1 MRPLWPYDFKGPQ
14 LSTCIPPLPQAA
26 LRSAFSRFRRPSRPA
41 RQLRRATAAG
51 GSEAL
56 RTAIRWSRFGART
69 IAGSNSAL
77 TRAAESTCSR
87 GPELRAPGEQARL
100 RLRRYAVLGLS
111 SMSSP
116 EECRHRCPS
125 VRSTFFTASREEGRV
140 GWSTH
145 GVLSSTIIPLTA
157 VLTPCRPR
165 RPYLYGLRRA
175 PSLGWRPSLLHL
187 PPSQNRPSS
196 MNGAPNAS
204 TICARPVVSALGVTF
219 PPLPRI
225 VDSRCQW
232 ASCNADGSEKNRIFS
247 WFQSMST

>member
-69 IAGSNSAL
+69 IVGSNSAL

-125 VRSTFFTASREEGRV
+125 VRSTFFYCFTGR
-140 GWSTH
+140 GSG
-145 GVLSSTIIPLTA
+145 GVEYPRSVVVNYHPSDCSPDPVSSSTSIPIWSGA
-157 VLTPCRPR
+157 GSES
-165 RPYLYGLRRA
+165 GLA
-175 PSLGWRPSLLHL
+175 SIASASA
-187 PPSQNRPSS
+187 SQNRPSS